1 MRIHIKVAILKIF
14 LLLKLMHKS
23 NRCEV
28 PLYIPLTERMTQ
40 KDSLKLILNKQ
51 GTFRNAHQP
60 QIYTTKI
67 TAIIIRM
74 TKVEQIVTRVRIDT
88 KLMVQTLIISVRN
101 DLALALIV
109 KITQVKLQSLMKRNK
124 TKVSQHWKRSTANQ
138 NYQRKTQIRS
148 NHPTKYHL
156 LEESFSSKQQKIEQ
170 IRIKDLKLG
179 FYNKLQLLRV
189 RVVLSLEVIFKYQQI
204 SKLSIRNEA
213 RDSQVSRAD

>member
-1 MRIHIKVAILKIF
+1 MRIHIKVAILKIS
-14 LLLKLMHKS
+14 LLLKLMHKP

-28 PLYIPLTERMTQ
+28 PLYIPLTEKMTR
-40 KDSLKLILNKQ
+40 KDLLKSILNKQ

-60 QIYTTKI
+60 QIYTTKT

-74 TKVEQIVTRVRIDT
+74 TKVEQIVTQVRIDT

-109 KITQVKLQSLMKRNK
+109 KTTQVKLQSLRKRSK
-124 TKVSQHWKRSTANQ
+124 RKVSQHQKQSIANR
-138 NYQRKTQIRS
+138 NYQTKTQIRS

-156 LEESFSSKQQKIEQ
+156 LEELFSSKQLKIEQ
-170 IRIKDLKLG
+170 IRIKDLKSR
-179 FYNKLQLLRV
+179 FYSKLQLLRV
-189 RVVLSLEVIFKYQQI
+189 KVVLSLEVIFKQHQI
-204 SKLSIRNEA
+204 NKLSTRNEA

>member
-1 MRIHIKVAILKIF
+1 MKIHIKVAILKIF
-14 LLLKLMHKS
+14 LLLKLTHKS

-28 PLYIPLTERMTQ
+28 PLYIPLMERMTQ
-40 KDSLKLILNKQ
+40 KDLLKSIINKQ

-88 KLMVQTLIISVRN
+88 RLMVQTLIISERK
-101 DLALALIV
+101 DLALASIV

-124 TKVSQHWKRSTANQ
+124 TKVSQHWKQSTVSQ

-156 LEESFSSKQQKIEQ
+156 SEE
-170 IRIKDLKLG
+170 
-179 FYNKLQLLRV
+179 
-189 RVVLSLEVIFKYQQI
+189 
-204 SKLSIRNEA
+204 
-213 RDSQVSRAD
+213 